1 MDFRIPVFFLF
12 TKKDCTCH
20 GITPRLHGFL
30 TVHVACRK
38 FVQIR
43 NTPTISDYMNTTF
56 RRTLQQIHTWNPA
69 FHPRKSYFLC
79 SKQVWLSGEGTCLPA
94 ALPGFFFF
102 NRPRAVTKISSCWVN
117 TTSRLG
123 IKQLVISIGSIFL
136 LFSYESSWGPCSE

>member
-79 SKQVWLSGEGTCLPA
+79 SKQGRLSGEGTCLPA
-94 ALPGFFFF
+94 ALPGFEQCAKKVESDSPGLVDFAIGLVNSVFNLPDEQVMFFEEF
-102 NRPRAVTKISSCWVN
+102 D
-117 TTSRLG
+117 
-123 IKQLVISIGSIFL
+123 
-136 LFSYESSWGPCSE
+136 